1 MYKHNDYVLRSD
13 KAFDGKL
20 NQRLISCA
28 GTNSAKTSWIQ
39 VDLLHNA
46 LITSVKIY
54 NRNDCCLGQVMSAS
68 ILAADSESFLHR
80 SLCSKFESITTSNQ
94 IKTFYCAPDTSGR
107 YVRLEV
113 KKVNL
118 FLSEMQVFGHYQ

>member
-20 NQRLISCA
+20 NQRLISSA
-28 GTNSAKTSWIQ
+28 GTNSAETSWIQ

-68 ILAADSESFLHR
+68 ILASDSESFLHR

-113 KKVNL
+113 KNVNL

>member
-28 GTNSAKTSWIQ
+28 GTNSAEISWIQ

-68 ILAADSESFLHR
+68 ILASDSQSLLHR
-80 SLCSKFESITTSNQ
+80 SLRSKFESITTSNQ
-94 IKTFYCAPDTSGR
+94 IKTFYVAPDTSRR

-113 KKVNL
+113 KNVNL